1 MNSIKRIEKT
11 TLNKEKDCFLKWVE
25 RILWLV
31 LILIITRDSYTQNKQ
46 VNPKTIEIKAVA
58 GLQYDVVRFK
68 VRPGE
73 RVKIILRNEDD
84 MAHNLVVVRPGT
96 RLKVVNAAMQ
106 LNEKGPELNYVPQ
119 TEDVLKFVPVISP
132 GQVKSVTFIA
142 PVRPG
147 IYPYVCTYPGHGFVM
162 YGAMY
167 VMKEGY
173 MPDIRK
179 DANVPEERRKEDAK
193 NKNETKIGVNT
204 LPGKDSGKNSI
215 SAQENKT
222 KSQGAQKP
230 AEHTSELSSPHPY
243 PLTPP
248 YWYHAMVDGVS
259 PGAMVV
265 RLPQDLSYCWD
276 NEACRLKI
284 AWKGDF
290 IDMGDLWKGHF
301 NASAKILGDIFWRD
315 ESDFPIRI
323 GTDKRIPSTVQY
335 KGYRLVNQ
343 YPEFH
348 YQVDGMDVFELIR
361 EQPDG
366 NGLVREFR
374 IPNAVQPLWFFIDKK
389 DNSIEYKFSAGREK
403 EEFQELP
410 VGDSRSFRIT
420 MTSYYL
426 AYKYKRR

>member
-1 MNSIKRIEKT
+1 MCVIQVTRMKMSLLISVIFF
-11 TLNKEKDCFLKWVE
+11 TLGSLYGQPQSVAV
-25 RILWLV
+25 RA
-31 LILIITRDSYTQNKQ
+31 
-46 VNPKTIEIKAVA
+46 IEIKAVA

-84 MAHNLVVVRPGT
+84 MAHNLVVVRPGA

-106 LNEKGPELNYVPQ
+106 LNEKGPELSYVPQ

-132 GQVKSVTFIA
+132 GQVKTVSFTA
-142 PVRPG
+142 PVKPG
-147 IYPYVCTYPGHGFVM
+147 VYPYVCTYPGHGFVM

-179 DANVPEERRKEDAK
+179 DVNLPQERRREDAS
-193 NKNETKIGVNT
+193 NKNEKKIRVNT
-204 LPGKDSGKNSI
+204 LSGKDSGRI
-215 SAQENKT
+215 STYAQEKKT
-222 KSQGAQKP
+222 KSQGAQKT
-230 AEHTSELSSPHPY
+230 AEHISELSSPHPY

-259 PGAMVV
+259 PAAMVV
-265 RLPQDLSYCWD
+265 RLPQNLSYCWD
-276 NEACRLKI
+276 NEACRLSI

-290 IDMGDLWKGHF
+290 IDMSDLWKGHF
-301 NASAKILGDIFWRD
+301 NASAKISGDIFWRD
-315 ESDFPIRI
+315 EGSFPIRI
-323 GTDKRIPSTVQY
+323 GTNKRIPSAVQY
-335 KGYRLVNQ
+335 KGYRLMNQ

-348 YQVDGMDVFELIR
+348 YQVDGVDVFEFIK
-361 EQPDG
+361 EKADG

-374 IPNAVQPLWFFIDKK
+374 IPNAIEPIWFLIDKK
-389 DNSIEYKFSAGREK
+389 DNSIEYEFSAGREK
-403 EEFQELP
+403 EAFQELS
-410 VGDSRSFRIT
+410 VEDSRYFRVT

-426 AYKYKRR
+426 AYKYKRK